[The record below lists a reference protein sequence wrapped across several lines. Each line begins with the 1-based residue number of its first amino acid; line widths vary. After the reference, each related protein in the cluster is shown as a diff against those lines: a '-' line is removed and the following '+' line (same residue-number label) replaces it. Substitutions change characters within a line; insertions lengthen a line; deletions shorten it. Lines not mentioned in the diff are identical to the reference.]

1 MKDEE
6 IQEAIA
12 GGVDA
17 VKALVQAISDRR
29 VNEAVE
35 TARKKWEA
43 NLPDK
48 VAQEVERRETEA
60 KEKAARRVAVAD
72 ELREK
77 FGNGVK
83 EETWTEFIDVDGL
96 ATLEGDE
103 RTAAIEKETERV
115 RRVVDGL
122 LKERFNNGPE
132 MEGTA
137 ETSTGG
143 LKEALLE
150 KMRI

>member
-17 VKALVQAISDRR
+17 VKTLVQTISDRR

-43 NLPDK
+43 NLPEK

-83 EETWTEFIDVDGL
+83 EETWAEFIDVDGL

-137 ETSTGG
+137 ETSTDS
-143 LKEALLE
+143 LKETLLE